1 MPAAP
6 CHLHFKKAPLGGF
19 VFLLFSVCFFSQSW
33 ATYTRLLFLF
43 LRVLYPVVSRIVR
56 WQQLHGPGAP
66 PGARGCTMGRP
77 DPDFSGSLSPVPFHL
92 RHTWVPIRILPRSWG
107 SCLPGK
113 ALAMGTGPSFSLQ
126 MAGVEGSAAVG
137 FLPWLP
143 RPAHGDCHISPG
155 SCSAVLLFGLKVD
168 FRDRVCSCL
177 ILTWGQQKC
186 GKIQVTYMSLP

>member
-43 LRVLYPVVSRIVR
+43 LRVLYPVVSRIVL

-66 PGARGCTMGRP
+66 PGARGYTMGRP

-107 SCLPGK
+107 SCLPAKLWRWAQAPAFPSRWPVSRDQRLWVSFHGYP
-113 ALAMGTGPSFSLQ
+113 APPMGTVTSHLAAAPRFCCLDSKWISGTVYARVSFSR
-126 MAGVEGSAAVG
+126 GGSKNV
-137 FLPWLP
+137 
-143 RPAHGDCHISPG
+143 
-155 SCSAVLLFGLKVD
+155 VKY
-168 FRDRVCSCL
+168 
-177 ILTWGQQKC
+177 K
-186 GKIQVTYMSLP
+186 